1 MKTNALEKLH
11 RSIISKMNKPR
22 SRWDIIYYKDVEIES
37 AILPLVE
44 LLNNEWS
51 LTTHACGGHWDPKPR
66 FQHPYVSFYV
76 FANRSVWRG
85 IVRNTWQVL
94 EPELGGK
101 FTIQIED
108 DYLLPELWAKWSCW
122 RFRPKITG
130 VGTSSWEKSHNI
142 FRSEKAFRR
151 ELDWLIG
158 KTFSALRAEMDK
170 ERKRGR
176 SSVRS
181 RSGHSNHR

>member
-22 SRWDIIYYKDVEIES
+22 SRWDIIYYKDVVIES

-51 LTTHACGGHWDPKPR
+51 LTKHSCGGQWDPKPR
-66 FQHPYVSFYV
+66 FQYPYVSFHV
-76 FANRSVWRG
+76 FANRSVWRD

-101 FTIQIED
+101 LTIIVTD
-108 DYLLPELWAKWSCW
+108 DYKLPELRPMSSFWGVH
-122 RFRPKITG
+122 PKIY
-130 VGTSSWEKSHNI
+130 GTSSWEQSRDI
-142 FRSEKAFRR
+142 FRSGKTFRR
-151 ELDWLIG
+151 ELDSLIG
-158 KTFSALRAEMDK
+158 KTYSALRVEIDR
-170 ERKRGR
+170 ERKKGAFQSEIKKRP
-176 SSVRS
+176 
-181 RSGHSNHR
+181 